1 MCVTRVAKVL
11 LLDGAKARV
20 CFLDSSAIG
29 DIDVAMVDVKKN
41 SYVEVFADRA
51 IGRITKREAEFKRDL
66 RLELDRLGAVARP

>member
-20 CFLDSSAIG
+20 CFLDSGAIG